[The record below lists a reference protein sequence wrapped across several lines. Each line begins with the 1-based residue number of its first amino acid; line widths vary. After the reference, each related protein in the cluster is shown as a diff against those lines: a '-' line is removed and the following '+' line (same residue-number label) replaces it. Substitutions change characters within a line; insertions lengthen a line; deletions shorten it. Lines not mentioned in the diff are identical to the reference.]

1 MERKTRR
8 LNCANCGKLVVRTGH
23 NQLYCPECSKW
34 IQRRD
39 HVRQNEARKDLQ
51 GAHKGMAAIEKGT
64 LEEWTA
70 EARRRGIS
78 YGELKTEIAKQKAGM
93 IRKW

>member
-1 MERKTRR
+1 
-8 LNCANCGKLVVRTGH
+8 
-23 NQLYCPECSKW
+23 
-34 IQRRD
+34 
-39 HVRQNEARKDLQ
+39 
-51 GAHKGMAAIEKGT
+51 MAAIEKGT
-64 LEEWTA
+64 LEEWTE